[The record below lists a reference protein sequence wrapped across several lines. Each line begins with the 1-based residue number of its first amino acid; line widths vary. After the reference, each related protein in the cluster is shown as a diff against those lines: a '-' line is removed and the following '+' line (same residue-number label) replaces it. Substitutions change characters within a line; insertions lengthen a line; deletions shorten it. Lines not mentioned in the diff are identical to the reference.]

1 MIVSAIISQTPTVKI
16 TNVVIHTFVDPEQEG
31 VESEEKEE
39 VSSMK
44 CGDIGNATYYHWAS
58 FSNSNYIFHPKLW
71 IFHIDIL

>member
-44 CGDIGNATYYHWAS
+44 CGDIGNATYYH
-58 FSNSNYIFHPKLW
+58 
-71 IFHIDIL
+71 